1 MNKLK
6 LYVYP
11 NAKGHVHDQNPKYVN
26 CIPLSKKGL
35 EDHCELVGPEEA
47 DYFYMGQFADVNNRP
62 TPDEF
67 QYFEGNE
74 ERHIVDLEGEGGIL
88 IPEWL
93 HRSIITTNGP
103 LKKYSHIKKLFVRPT
118 FSHLLLDIVNG
129 EPEQFDIPEEKSFGF
144 KGLPNHPVRY
154 LLFHC
159 FYQTGANAHL
169 PVHVTPNNVW
179 GGPKNDGDLLRREY
193 IDTMLAHLFS
203 LCPRGI
209 GVDSVRVIESCYYN
223 RAPIIITDDDYSLV
237 GEHRVD
243 PDDYCYKVVV
253 PTTARMSFQDDAVKK
268 LVSQLEEIYNSTE
281 DEIIQKSNNARQYFD
296 TVIRDYFADPT
307 KEFINWLN
315 G

>member
-11 NAKGHVHDQNPKYVN
+11 NAKDHVHDQDPKYIN
-26 CIPLSKKGL
+26 CVPLSKKGL

-62 TPDEF
+62 NPDEF

-93 HRSIITTNGP
+93 HGSIITTNGP
-103 LKKYSHIKKLFVRPT
+103 LKEYSHIKKLFVRPT

-129 EPEQFDIPEEKSFGF
+129 EPEHFEIPEERSFGF
-144 KGLPNHPVRY
+144 KGLPNHAVRY
-154 LLFHC
+154 LLFNSL
-159 FYQTGANAHL
+159 YQTQKHWHL
-169 PVHVTPNNVW
+169 PVHIYPNNVW
-179 GGPKNDGDLLRREY
+179 GGPMVEGSDLRKEY
-193 IDTMLAHLFS
+193 TKLMTDHIFS

-209 GVDSVRVIESCYYN
+209 GIDSVRVIETCYFN
-223 RAPIIITDDDYSLV
+223 RVPIIITDKDYFLV
-237 GEHRVD
+237 GEHKVNVD
-243 PDDYCYKVVV
+243 DFAYKVLV
-253 PTTARMSFQDDAVKK
+253 PDLSEQNLID
-268 LVSQLEEIYNSTE
+268 QLTEIYDKPKEEIE
-281 DEIIQKSNNARQYFD
+281 EKSNNARKYFD

-307 KEFINWLN
+307 KEFIDWLH
-315 G
+315 GK

>member
-26 CIPLSKKGL
+26 CIPLSKKGI

-62 TPDEF
+62 TPEEF

-93 HRSIITTNGP
+93 HGSIITTNGP

-144 KGLPNHPVRY
+144 KGLPNHAVRY
-154 LLFHC
+154 LLFSSL
-159 FYQTGANAHL
+159 YQTHKHWHL
-169 PVHVTPNNVW
+169 PVHIYPNNVW
-179 GGPKNDGDLLRREY
+179 GGPMDEGSDLRTEY
-193 IDTMLAHLFS
+193 TKLMTDHMFS

-209 GVDSVRVIESCYYN
+209 GIDSVRVIETCYFN
-223 RAPIIITDDDYSLV
+223 RVPIIITDEEYFLV
-237 GEHRVD
+237 GEGKMNVED
-243 PDDYCYKVVV
+243 FAYKVMV
-253 PTTARMSFQDDAVKK
+253 PDLSEQDLID
-268 LVSQLEEIYNSTE
+268 QLTEIHNKPVEEIK
-281 DEIIQKSNNARQYFD
+281 QKSNNARIYFD
-296 TVIRDYFADPT
+296 TVIRDYFSDPT
-307 KEFINWLN
+307 KEFINWLHDE
-315 G
+315 

>member
-93 HRSIITTNGP
+93 HGSIITTNGP
-103 LKKYSHIKKLFVRPT
+103 LKEYSHIKKLFVRPT

-129 EPEQFDIPEEKSFGF
+129 EPESFDLPEEKTFGF
-144 KGLPNHPVRY
+144 KGLPNHAVRY
-154 LLFHC
+154 LLFNT
-159 FYQTGANAHL
+159 FYQSNKAPSL
-169 PVHVTPNNVW
+169 PVQLIPNNVW
-179 GGPKNDGDLLRREY
+179 GGPKDSGDELRKEY
-193 IDTMLAHLFS
+193 VDMMLQHSLS

-209 GVDSVRVIESCYYN
+209 GIDSVRVIESCYYN
-223 RAPIIITDDDYSLV
+223 RAPIIISDKDYGQV
-237 GEHRVD
+237 GEYKFKVE
-243 PDDYCYKVVV
+243 DYAYKVIV
-253 PTTARMSFQDDAVKK
+253 PDLSETTLIEK
-268 LVSQLEEIYNSTE
+268 LTEIYETPME
-281 DEIIQKSNNARQYFD
+281 QLKEKSNNAKRYFD

-307 KEFINWLN
+307 KEFIEWLH